1 MKGLL
6 LLAVVAL
13 AWVAVACNDD
23 PPAPDPGREAHPV
36 TQAKP
41 AASFRDSVGV
51 NVRTAFEG
59 TPYADY
65 PRVKAALLYTG
76 IRHIRDGLWP
86 EWLHTQRAFFRELAA
101 AGIKYTLGLGGLA
114 FEHELDAKLDLI
126 REDGLRPGLA
136 ALENPN
142 EVNWK
147 HSEEDVPA
155 DWAARTRAYARH
167 LWDSSRDLDVPVIGP
182 SLGGRHDEEQ
192 VGDISPWVD
201 WGNIHPYRGPGIPE
215 TAVRE
220 ETPYAREMSAGKPVS
235 ITEFGWALADW
246 APDERAQASY
256 TLRAFLDHYAKGI
269 PRSYVHQLVDLRS
282 EQEYLAGNPDDPVGA
297 RRDATFGLYRHDWT
311 PRQVADA
318 LHNLNTAIGDGGRA
332 APLELAV
339 KTGPPDLRK
348 VVLTRAD
355 GEFVIVLWRAA
366 PAGARSA
373 EVGLSL
379 PTATA
384 VSATRPVTSSS
395 ESTLAL
401 DTGQVTVGV
410 DSEPVVLRVTP

>member
-6 LLAVVAL
+6 LLAAVAL
-13 AWVAVACNDD
+13 ACVPVACNDD
-23 PPAPDPGREAHPV
+23 PPAADPGREALPV

-126 REDGLRPGLA
+126 RQDGLRPGLA

-167 LWDSSRDLDVPVIGP
+167 LWSSSRDLGVPVIGP

-192 VGDISPWVD
+192 VGDISPWID

-215 TAVRE
+215 TAV
-220 ETPYAREMSAGKPVS
+220 GK
-235 ITEFGWALADW
+235 
-246 APDERAQASY
+246 
-256 TLRAFLDHYAKGI
+256 
-269 PRSYVHQLVDLRS
+269 RSR
-282 EQEYLAGNPDDPVGA
+282 
-297 RRDATFGLYRHDWT
+297 
-311 PRQVADA
+311 
-318 LHNLNTAIGDGGRA
+318 
-332 APLELAV
+332 
-339 KTGPPDLRK
+339 
-348 VVLTRAD
+348 TRA
-355 GEFVIVLWRAA
+355 RCR
-366 PAGARSA
+366 PASR
-373 EVGLSL
+373 
-379 PTATA
+379 
-384 VSATRPVTSSS
+384 
-395 ESTLAL
+395 
-401 DTGQVTVGV
+401 
-410 DSEPVVLRVTP
+410 